1 MGNGTAGKP
10 RRYQTKVEVKNV
22 DEDPDPGK
30 FLETPREEASLC
42 NNTEV
47 TADALL
53 SSLNNA
59 SVLDMVQTA
68 QGKKRFCIGSI
79 ADPSRTSFVNKATQ
93 RMGDDMSSV
102 QGGLGYTCR
111 KGLKPESPNQDAW
124 FIVGVEQV
132 FSVYGVFDGH
142 GQRGH
147 DVSNFVSEA
156 LPKLI
161 VKNPQFLAGNTHQ
174 LLMDS
179 FQRMQFLIGAQD
191 ELKRLS
197 AQLSGTTATVAVHDH
212 VAQKLTLAHVADSSA
227 VLGRYRKGKKRELE
241 AIVLTRDHKPSL
253 QDERARIERSGG
265 RVIFDGYANYRVYVK
280 NQKWPGLI
288 LSRCLGDL
296 KGHEC
301 CGVIAEPEVTEL
313 QIAPNDHVVL
323 LCSDGVWEFI
333 RPDEAVRLVSEY
345 SSSQAMVA
353 AERLAKEAW
362 DRWILEESSSVVD
375 DITVVL
381 VYLHAGHDDGS

>member
-10 RRYQTKVEVKNV
+10 RRYQTKVEVKPEVKGV
-22 DEDPDPGK
+22 DEAPEPPEPGK
-30 FLETPREEASLC
+30 FLETPREE
-42 NNTEV
+42 V
-47 TADALL
+47 TAEALL
-53 SSLNNA
+53 SSLSHA
-59 SVLDMVQTA
+59 PILDMVQTA
-68 QGKKRFCIGSI
+68 EGKRRFCIGSV

-93 RMGDDMSSV
+93 RMGDDMKSV

-111 KGLKPESPNQDAW
+111 KGLMPERPNQDAW
-124 FIVGVEQV
+124 FIVGIEQA
-132 FSVYGVFDGH
+132 FSIYGVFDGF
-142 GQRGH
+142 GQKGH

-156 LPKLI
+156 LPKLL
-161 VKNPQFLAGNTHQ
+161 VKHPQFQAESKHQ

-179 FQRMQFLIGAQD
+179 FQRMQFLIDAQD
-191 ELKRLS
+191 RLQRLS

-212 VAQKLTLAHVADSSA
+212 LAKKLTLAHVADSSA
-227 VLGRYRKGKKRELE
+227 VLGRYRKGKRRELE

-265 RVIFDGYANYRVYVK
+265 RVVFDGYANYRVYVK
-280 NQKWPGLI
+280 NEKWPGLK
-288 LSRCLGDL
+288 LSRCLGAL
-296 KGHEC
+296 KGHEG
-301 CGVIAEPEVTEL
+301 CGVIAQPEVTEL
-313 QIAPNDHVVL
+313 QIAPDDHVVL

-345 SSSQAMVA
+345 SPSQATVA

-381 VYLHAGHDDGS
+381 VYLHAGHDEG

>member
-10 RRYQTKVEVKNV
+10 RRYQTKVDVK
-22 DEDPDPGK
+22 EAHEAPDPGK
-30 FLETPREEASLC
+30 LVETPREEV
-42 NNTEV
+42 N
-47 TADALL
+47 ADALL
-53 SSLNNA
+53 SSLNHA

-68 QGKKRFCIGSI
+68 EGKRRFCIGSI
-79 ADPSRTSFVNKATQ
+79 ADPSRTSFVNKAMQ
-93 RMGDDMSSV
+93 RIGDDMSLV

-111 KGLKPESPNQDAW
+111 KGLKPESPNQDGW
-124 FIVGVEQV
+124 FIVAVEQA

-142 GQRGH
+142 GQKGH
-147 DVSNFVSEA
+147 DISNFVSEA

-161 VKNPQFLAGNTHQ
+161 VADRRFLAESKHE
-174 LLMDS
+174 LLRDS
-179 FQRMQFLIGAQD
+179 FRRMQFLIGAQD
-191 ELKRLS
+191 KLQRLS

-212 VAQKLTLAHVADSSA
+212 LAKKLTLAHVADSTA
-227 VLGRYRKGKKRELE
+227 VLGRYRQGKKQELE
-241 AIVLTRDHKPSL
+241 AIVLTRDHKPGL

-265 RVIFDGYANYRVYVK
+265 RVVFDGYANYRVYAK
-280 NQKWPGLI
+280 NARWPGLK

-296 KGHEC
+296 KSHLG

-345 SSSQAMVA
+345 SPSQAMVA

-375 DITVVL
+375 DITVLL
-381 VYLHAGHDDGS
+381 VYLHAGRDEGS